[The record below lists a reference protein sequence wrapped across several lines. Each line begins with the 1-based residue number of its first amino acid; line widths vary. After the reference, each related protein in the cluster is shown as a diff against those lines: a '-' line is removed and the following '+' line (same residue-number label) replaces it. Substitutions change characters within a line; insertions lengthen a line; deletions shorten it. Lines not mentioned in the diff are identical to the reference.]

1 MLRAEGPFPTPCR
14 WSVAPRGGRGLGWP
28 AGRAPLSAPRAG
40 PLPVPVLSG
49 EALAD
54 SHAPAV
60 RLGMGERGGRRA
72 ELPPWRRTVAGPAPL
87 SVPPAAPRFSRVWPR
102 ATRHQPQFCAWA
114 AWCLRSRWLWR
125 VPQLRSR
132 QRKKETPRSFSELA
146 GKRHRLT
153 LGFRSSLVWEERQ
166 GPRAEMIRRNA
177 VITTLTDTSI
187 HSGLAAALSQGVRG
201 TLHQRMRPSSPKCRR
216 GASGQD

>member
-1 MLRAEGPFPTPCR
+1 M
-14 WSVAPRGGRGLGWP
+14 
-28 AGRAPLSAPRAG
+28 
-40 PLPVPVLSG
+40 
-49 EALAD
+49 
-54 SHAPAV
+54 
-60 RLGMGERGGRRA
+60 
-72 ELPPWRRTVAGPAPL
+72 
-87 SVPPAAPRFSRVWPR
+87 
-102 ATRHQPQFCAWA
+102 
-114 AWCLRSRWLWR
+114 
-125 VPQLRSR
+125 RSR

-187 HSGLAAALSQGVRG
+187 HSVLAAALSQGVRG

>member
-1 MLRAEGPFPTPCR
+1 M
-14 WSVAPRGGRGLGWP
+14 
-28 AGRAPLSAPRAG
+28 
-40 PLPVPVLSG
+40 
-49 EALAD
+49 
-54 SHAPAV
+54 
-60 RLGMGERGGRRA
+60 
-72 ELPPWRRTVAGPAPL
+72 
-87 SVPPAAPRFSRVWPR
+87 
-102 ATRHQPQFCAWA
+102 
-114 AWCLRSRWLWR
+114 RSRWLWR

-201 TLHQRMRPSSPKCRR
+201 TLHQRMPPPPPNAGAGPRVKTEPVLCFGLKTLFFKHDIDSLTLNLWPTAHHPGLSSFPNPRVLSTRLGMASLLLGTR
-216 GASGQD
+216 GCTSARG